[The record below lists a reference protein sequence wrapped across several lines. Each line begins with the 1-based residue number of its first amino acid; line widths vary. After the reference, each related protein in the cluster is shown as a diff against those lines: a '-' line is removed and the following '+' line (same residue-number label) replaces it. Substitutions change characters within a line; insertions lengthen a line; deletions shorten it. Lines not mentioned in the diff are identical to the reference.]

1 MEPTPQE
8 EKIHTNTK
16 IKTVGEA
23 LSVRTHKVATIG
35 LFTLLA
41 ALLIGL
47 YFWITAEKQ
56 IPTAPIPSRPTYE
69 TNREP
74 ESTTARAQVESL
86 GILSTSDEL
95 TAIEADLESTAL
107 DNLDSDLV
115 QINQELG
122 ASFQM
127 E

>member
-1 MEPTPQE
+1 MEPII
-8 EKIHTNTK
+8 KDRNTAK
-16 IKTVGEA
+16 ETELKTAREA
-23 LSVRTHKVATIG
+23 LSVRTHGVAIIG
-35 LFTLLA
+35 LFALLV

-107 DNLDSDLV
+107 DTLDADLI
-115 QINQELG
+115 QINQELE
-122 ASFQM
+122 ASFQ
-127 E
+127 EE

>member
-1 MEPTPQE
+1 MEP
-8 EKIHTNTK
+8 IINDNDTK
-16 IKTVGEA
+16 RTRTKNIREA
-23 LSVRTHKVATIG
+23 LSTRTHGVALIG
-35 LFTLLA
+35 LF
-41 ALLIGL
+41 ALLVALFIGL

-56 IPTAPIPSRPTYE
+56 IPTVPTPSRPTYE

-107 DNLDSDLV
+107 DTLDADLI
-115 QINQELG
+115 QINQELE